1 MDSRT
6 EEKEGAVKPNTI
18 VIVATMA
25 EKSDSDQNSFIQSNF
40 SVEDKPS
47 DETEDNS
54 KVPIPQDPRVIR
66 ELSKD
71 SPNSFRTVTLDT
83 EYDKLLHLLE

>member
-1 MDSRT
+1 MDSSI
-6 EEKEGAVKPNTI
+6 EEEEIKVKPDNI
-18 VIVATMA
+18 VDS
-25 EKSDSDQNSFIQSNF
+25 SDSEQIS
-40 SVEDKPS
+40 SVKSKPS
-47 DETEDNS
+47 VVEKMIDKTS
-54 KVPIPQDPRVIR
+54 LVPIHQDSLLDSRVIR